1 MNSGETRHSRLGDQT
16 PPRRDLQRHTQTRAR
31 ALVQAES
38 FRLSKTP
45 SRSGERGSP
54 KRGRVGV

>member
-1 MNSGETRHSRLGDQT
+1 MNSGETRHSRPGDQASL
-16 PPRRDLQRHTQTRAR
+16 RRDLQRQTQTRAR
-31 ALVQAES
+31 ALAQAES
-38 FRLSKTP
+38 FRLGKTP